1 MSLIW
6 IALGGALGAVSRHL
20 AVIGAGRAF
29 GPGFPSGVLLVNVAG
44 SFAMGLA
51 AALLLERAGPGTGA
65 GRFAPFVLAG
75 FLGGFTTFSA
85 FSLDF
90 ARLWE
95 AGRLGAAALYAGG
108 SVMLSLLAL
117 FAGLALGRAA
127 A

>member
-20 AVIGAGRAF
+20 AVAGAARAL
-29 GPGFPSGVLLVNVAG
+29 GPGFPAGVLLVNVIG

-51 AALLLERAGPGTGA
+51 AALLLERAGA
-65 GRFAPFVLAG
+65 GRFAPFVMAG

-108 SVMLSLLAL
+108 SVMLSILAL
-117 FAGLALGRAA
+117 FAGLALGRVVA
-127 A
+127 